1 MSFSLFLQQRVGT
14 VSYCA
19 PEILRGE
26 EPSWHSDVYSYGV
39 TLWQLEHN
47 QVPFSDLSWPT
58 IVYLVTSLFF
68 FLFFFINQIGSN
80 VQKCLQVVAKDERPA
95 LSGSLTPIE
104 MRLADLYQKC
114 WSPRLKERP
123 DMFKIIHT
131 LDNL

>member
-1 MSFSLFLQQRVGT
+1 MALGCIFIWRYIVAVRAQPG
-14 VSYCA
+14 
-19 PEILRGE
+19 PILRSE
-26 EPSWHSDVYSYGV
+26 LANNS
-39 TLWQLEHN
+39 
-47 QVPFSDLSWPT
+47 VPGN
-58 IVYLVTSLFF
+58 ILVF